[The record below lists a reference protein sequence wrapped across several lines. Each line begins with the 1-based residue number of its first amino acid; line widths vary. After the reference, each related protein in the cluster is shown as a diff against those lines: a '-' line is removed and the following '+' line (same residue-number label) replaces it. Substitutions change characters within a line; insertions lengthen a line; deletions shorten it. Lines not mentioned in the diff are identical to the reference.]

1 MKKYIL
7 TIGNAITDI
16 VCHATPEIFLRHNL
30 IEGSMMLINQS
41 QAQQL
46 AQFITPNLIVA
57 GGSASNTASALGL
70 LGVDTSFFGVLGS
83 DDYADVFITSLQE
96 SKVNFVGKKLANK
109 SSAISFI
116 LVSDSGERTMATNLA
131 SASDFADIDMQNI
144 AWQNFDTIYIEG
156 YLYDKPSTIKAINYT
171 INQAIKY
178 NIKLA
183 FSLSDL
189 FCVTRHK
196 QDFLNLLPKLDL
208 LFANK
213 LEIANLCLNEQFN
226 LAEIQQFCQLNP
238 KLTIVVTDSGNGC
251 LVVNYQHTINV
262 ATKVIAPL
270 DTTGA
275 GDVFAAGFLYGL
287 RQNYSLLKSAE
298 FANFLAGKIIQQ
310 YGARFNYSQINNV
323 KFYE

>member
-1 MKKYIL
+1 MKKSIL

-16 VCHATPEIFLRHNL
+16 ICHATPEIFLSHNL

-70 LGVDTSFFGVLGS
+70 LGIDTSFFGILGS

-109 SSAISFI
+109 SSATSFV

-131 SASDFADIDMQNI
+131 SASDFTDIDMQKI
-144 AWQNFDTIYIEG
+144 AWQNFDIIYIEG
-156 YLYDKPSTIKAINYT
+156 YLYDKPSTINAINYT

-189 FCVTRHK
+189 FCVSRHK
-196 QDFLNLLPKLDL
+196 QDFLNLVPKLDL

-226 LAEIQQFCQLNP
+226 LAEIQRFCQLNQ

-251 LVVNYQHTINV
+251 FIVNYQQIINV
-262 ATKVIAPL
+262 ATKVISPL

-287 RQNYSLLKSAE
+287 KQNYSLLKSAE

-310 YGARFNYSQINNV
+310 YGAKFNYKQIN
-323 KFYE
+323 KIPFYE